1 MSTTADREDR
11 VLERIDKF
19 RQRRPRLLDDVVTL
33 AHGAGGKSSAALVD
47 AVFLE
52 AFRNDELEQLGDAA
66 ALHTASGERLAFS
79 TDSYVVSPRRF
90 PGGSIGHVAVHGTIN
105 DLAVSGA
112 RPQWLSAAFVIEE
125 GFPIA
130 ELREIVADMSE
141 AAANAGV
148 LIVTGDTKV
157 VWARA
162 RPTVCTSAPRA
173 SG

>member
-52 AFRNDELEQLGDAA
+52 AFRNEELEQLGDAA
-66 ALHTASGERLAFS
+66 ALRTASGERLAFS

-90 PGGSIGHVAVHGTIN
+90 PGGSIGHVAVQRN
-105 DLAVSGA
+105 DQRPRGVGRAAAMAVGGV
-112 RPQWLSAAFVIEE
+112 RHR
-125 GFPIA
+125 GG
-130 ELREIVADMSE
+130 LRESPNSAKSS
-141 AAANAGV
+141 
-148 LIVTGDTKV
+148 
-157 VWARA
+157 
-162 RPTVCTSAPRA
+162 PT
-173 SG
+173 